1 MPRQFSNIQYVI
13 CENSEL
19 GIDMHT
25 YCEFILPVN
34 TNMLPDG
41 STKAFLSSWS
51 ITETVHFLFLIS
63 SKSLFEFNILA
74 AIVATLSLWQYWLW
88 SFKFGDTKIDR
99 LLRKK

>member
-1 MPRQFSNIQYVI
+1 MSTQFDNKQYVI
-13 CENSEL
+13 FSNSEL

-51 ITETVHFLFLIS
+51 ITEIVHFLFLIS

-88 SFKFGDTKIDR
+88 SFNFGDTKLGR
-99 LLRKK
+99 LLPKK